1 MRVTD
6 ENNNLS
12 QLIMIGLGV
21 VQIVST
27 YAGGWLMDKFP
38 KKTFLIGGEGAMA
51 ICLFCIFMS
60 SSEGAIILLVFI
72 HTIAYSFS
80 IGQLLM
86 YYPVKMLP
94 NTGMVILVN
103 WFFTFV
109 VALTAEFMM
118 KGLGIGNMCLLFFVL
133 LSLCLAVLVK
143 GIPEEKSMSSSIQEP
158 LKIKLKP
165 EEL

>member
-60 SSEGAIILLVFI
+60 GSEGAIILLVFI

>member
-94 NTGMVILVN
+94 STGVVILVN

-133 LSLCLAVLVK
+133 LSLCLVVLVK

-165 EEL
+165 E

>member
-51 ICLFCIFMS
+51 VCLFCIFMS
-60 SSEGAIILLVFI
+60 SSEGVIILLVFI

-94 NTGMVILVN
+94 STGVVILVN
-103 WFFTFV
+103 WFFTFI

-133 LSLCLAVLVK
+133 LSLCLVVLVK

>member
-6 ENNNLS
+6 ENNSLS

-60 SSEGAIILLVFI
+60 GSEGAIILLVFI